1 MSATTLSAPYTADQ
15 RIQALQ
21 IANDVRCRRAALK
34 RDIKAG
40 RRSMIGLLA
49 DPPDHIAT
57 MRLIDL
63 LIALPRTGRTRA
75 SAILT
80 GSMIPPAKTVG
91 ALTRGQRSVL
101 IAALSVTR

>member
-1 MSATTLSAPYTADQ
+1 MRATLSSAPYAGEQ
-15 RIQALQ
+15 RRQALQ
-21 IANDVRCRRAALK
+21 IANTVRHERSIIK
-34 RDIKAG
+34 RDLKAG

-80 GSMIPPAKTVG
+80 GSIIPPAKTVG
-91 ALTRGQRSVL
+91 ALTRRQRSVL